1 MLDDV
6 IDELT
11 KLKIKVY
18 IEEKDKVKAKMID
31 LSIKLIKLIKEVY
44 YE

>member
-18 IEEKDKVKAKMID
+18 IEEKDKVKVRMID
-31 LSIKLIKLIKEVY
+31 LSIKLIKLIKETY
-44 YE
+44 YV